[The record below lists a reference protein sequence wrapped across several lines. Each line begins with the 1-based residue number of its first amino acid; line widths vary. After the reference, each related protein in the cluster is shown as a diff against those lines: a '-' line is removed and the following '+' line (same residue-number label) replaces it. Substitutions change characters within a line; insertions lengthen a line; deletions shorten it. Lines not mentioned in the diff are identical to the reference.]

1 MKKVKNNLNDI
12 LDMFGSKKYII
23 KVHFTCILLLFQ
35 YGFYKYKNLNYIMW
49 QALYFYWKML

>member
-35 YGFYKYKNLNYIMW
+35 YG
-49 QALYFYWKML
+49 